1 MVISSV
7 AVLVSDPV
15 SAAVC
20 GLELTSGLIVDTSLH
35 SIDNSFHYGGNV
47 WSFVG
52 FSFLLC
58 LVEKDSLISF
68 DCFPFFRDLRI
79 ISIILIVD

>member
-35 SIDNSFHYGGNV
+35 YGGNV

-58 LVEKDSLISF
+58 LVEKDSSF